1 MFSVMYTGMNLFPL
15 CTAIVWP
22 TKSGMII
29 DARDQVFTTRFSL
42 RWFISW
48 IRARSRSSTKGPFLS
63 ERAISP
69 PLLLAASTHDVLR
82 RRLALLAGLVSLRGL
97 APRGRRMPSA
107 RRLALAA
114 AQRVVDRVHRL
125 SADLGPLAAPA

>member
-29 DARDQVFTTRFSL
+29 DARDEVFTTRFSL

-82 RRLALLAGLVSLRGL
+82 RHLALLAGLVSLRRL
-97 APRGRRMPSA
+97 APRRR
-107 RRLALAA
+107 RILAA
-114 AQRVVDRVHRL
+114 LGVAGAAGGHVGCRLDRDV
-125 SADLGPLAAPA
+125 AYLGPLAAPA